1 MHAGGRA
8 WPGLVIDV
16 DATLAAA
23 HSEKESAAPTFK
35 GGYGFHPVLAFL
47 DNTSEALAGILR
59 PGNAGANNATD
70 HITVTDLALAQIPDH
85 ERHGHVRDTGT
96 RESTTGLR
104 SQGVA
109 WSSPAGP
116 GGGVEKRSGEGLR
129 AGPVVL
135 IATPGL
141 ATDAPDEGSGLAR
154 RGQSRLQHMSGS
166 RGWPWPLGTVA

>member
-1 MHAGGRA
+1 MVLWLLGRA
-8 WPGLVIDV
+8 TPGRKGRPA
-16 DATLAAA
+16 DA
-23 HSEKESAAPTFK
+23 HGES
-35 GGYGFHPVLAFL
+35 G
-47 DNTSEALAGILR
+47 
-59 PGNAGANNATD
+59 
-70 HITVTDLALAQIPDH
+70 
-85 ERHGHVRDTGT
+85 GHVRDTGS
-96 RESTTGLR
+96 RESTTGLG

-129 AGPVVL
+129 SSPVVL